1 MAREVNNIGASVRA
15 RLLAR
20 ARAERQD
27 FQILLTRYALER
39 LLYRLGV
46 SDKRDDFILKGA
58 MLFAVWRDDPF
69 RPTRDLD
76 LLGRGDPAPTE
87 IAASIRAICG
97 TAVPEDGVVFDVDAI
112 RATPIRDEAEYGGV
126 RVKTNAVIAGA
137 RVPIQIDV
145 SFGDAVTPGAIEI
158 EYPALIDQP
167 SPVLRAYPR
176 ETVVAEKTE
185 AIVSLGIGNSRMKD
199 FYDLWMIAQ
208 TFEFD
213 MAALASAF
221 QRTFA
226 RRKTPWPNETPVGL
240 SDDFAGEKQ
249 TQWQAFMTRDRL
261 GAAPASLIAVI
272 GNLRTFLD
280 PVLAKKPVQSW
291 QRGGPWTVAGGD
303 T

>member
-20 ARAERQD
+20 ARAENLD

-39 LLYRLGV
+39 LLYRLSV

-76 LLGRGDPAPTE
+76 LLGHGDPAPAE
-87 IAASIRAICG
+87 IAASIRTIC
-97 TAVPEDGVVFDVDAI
+97 TVDAADDGVVFDADAI
-112 RATPIRDEAEYGGV
+112 RAAPIRDEAEYGGV
-126 RVKTNAVIAGA
+126 RVRTNATIAGA
-137 RVPIQIDV
+137 RIPIQIDV
-145 SFGDAVTPGAIEI
+145 GFGDAVTPGAIEI
-158 EYPALIDQP
+158 EYPALLDQP
-167 SPVLRAYPR
+167 SPVLRAYPP

-213 MAALASAF
+213 AASLASAI
-221 QRTFA
+221 QQTFE
-226 RRKTPWPNETPVGL
+226 RRKTPWPEEPPVGL
-240 SDDFAGEKQ
+240 SDDFADEKQ
-249 TQWQAFMTRDRL
+249 TQWQAFVTRDRL
-261 GAAPASLIAVI
+261 GAVPASLIKVI
-272 GNLRTFLD
+272 GNLRTFLN
-280 PVLAKKPVQSW
+280 PILAHDPVQSW